1 MFQRI
6 PPAPVA
12 TGTDIA
18 WRAAA
23 PLTDRGSRVLISAV
37 RHLAAQL
44 SKGSAMPAGV
54 GKRILS
60 VHVIIDVMS
69 KDGLR
74 KFAFGLDKSTDKDD
88 VEDWAIHFDLFERN
102 SPSDEFD
109 EAAIHVD
116 VDVKAKNFD
125 NMQITADKGFNTA
138 QAQSTLVDVA
148 TAADR
153 VKAGKTTPAR
163 LAKAVEG
170 VIEARDA

>member
-1 MFQRI
+1 LI
-6 PPAPVA
+6 PWLDI
-12 TGTDIA
+12 TGL
-18 WRAAA
+18 RQ
-23 PLTDRGSRVLISAV
+23 PE
-37 RHLAAQL
+37 HL

-60 VHVIIDVMS
+60 VHVVIDVMS

-88 VEDWAIHFDLFERN
+88 VEDWAIHFDLFERA
-102 SPSDEFD
+102 SRTDDFD
-109 EAAIHVD
+109 EAVVHVD

-125 NMQITADKGFNTA
+125 NMQITADKGFNA
-138 QAQSTLVDVA
+138 SQAESTLVDVA

-153 VKAGKTTPAR
+153 VKAGKATTAR